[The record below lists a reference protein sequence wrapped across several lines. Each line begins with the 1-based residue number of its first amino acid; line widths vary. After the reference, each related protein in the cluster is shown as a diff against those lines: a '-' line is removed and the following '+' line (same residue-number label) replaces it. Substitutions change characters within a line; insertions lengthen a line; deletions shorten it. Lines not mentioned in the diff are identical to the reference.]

1 MIIMKYFQYGVKNV
15 AHMSSKVKVLLEN
28 LQLKQTNGFYNLRI
42 APDKEIGGRRSVKKG
57 NFDSMPVEIQ
67 NIDFAYNRGFRFG
80 YLTAKLG
87 VNWPDIPEEE
97 RKSYEDEAQ
106 EMLKLWKE
114 NCEKGRRS
122 K

>member
-1 MIIMKYFQYGVKNV
+1 M
-15 AHMSSKVKVLLEN
+15 
-28 LQLKQTNGFYNLRI
+28 
-42 APDKEIGGRRSVKKG
+42 KKG

-80 YLTAKLG
+80 YLVAKLG
-87 VNWPDIPEEE
+87 ANWPDIPESK
-97 RKSYEDEAQ
+97 RKPYEDEAQ